1 MKTMEPTVETHQDFR
16 LATAGAILL
25 GMGFAGFFDGIVLHQ
40 VLQWHHLLT
49 SVRPTN
55 SIADLEANTFWDGIF
70 HLGAYGLTIASLILL
85 WRASQQSNLPK
96 SPKFLIGSVLFGF
109 GSFNLI
115 EGLIN
120 HQILGIHHVKYGAH
134 QFAWDMGFL
143 AVGILFIIVGWLVF
157 DRGRQESFFSSK
169 S

>member
-1 MKTMEPTVETHQDFR
+1 MKTIEPNVATHPDFR
-16 LATAGAILL
+16 LATAGGILL

-49 SVRPTN
+49 SIRPTD
-55 SIADLEANTFWDGIF
+55 SLADLEANTFWDGIF
-70 HLGAYGLTIASLILL
+70 HLGAYGLTIAGLILL
-85 WRASQQSNLPK
+85 WWARPQLPE
-96 SPKFLIGSVLFGF
+96 SPKFLSGLVLFGF

-120 HQILGIHHVKYGAH
+120 HQILGIHHVKYGPH
-134 QFAWDMGFL
+134 QTAWDMGFL
-143 AVGILFIIVGWLVF
+143 ALGVLFMIGGWLLF
-157 DRGRQESFFSSK
+157 DRARPKPLSSK

>member
-16 LATAGAILL
+16 LAAAGGILL

-55 SIADLEANTFWDGIF
+55 SVADLEANTFWDGIF
-70 HLGAYGLTIASLILL
+70 HLGAYGLTIAGLILL
-85 WRASQQSNLPK
+85 ARTSQHLPK

-109 GSFNLI
+109 GAFNFI

-120 HQILGIHHVKYGAH
+120 HQILGIHHVKYGPH

-143 AVGILFIIVGWLVF
+143 AIGILFVAVGWLVF
-157 DRGRQESFFSSK
+157 ERGQRESLLSSN